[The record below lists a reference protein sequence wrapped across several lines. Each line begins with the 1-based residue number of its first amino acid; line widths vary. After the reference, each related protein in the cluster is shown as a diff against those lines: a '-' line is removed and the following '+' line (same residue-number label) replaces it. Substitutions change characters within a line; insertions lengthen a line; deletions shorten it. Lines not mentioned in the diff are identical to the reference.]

1 MSPAAALG
9 SAWQPTIWSP
19 KTLHRICQNRCQTDL
34 SRPGPTEPRPI
45 APSVSYLPHVFLIVP
60 VGFIAGLLLALPFG
74 PINLL
79 GLQRAVERGF
89 FGGMAAGIGIML
101 GDALIALCAALGV
114 NTITGAIR
122 EYRGAIQLLGG
133 LGLLAAGIKLY
144 FVPKSIATHVDVAKA
159 SLRDYVWE
167 IPTMFL
173 LTVTNPAAVLGLMA
187 IYAGVSSFVE
197 VETVLDALTLVAAAT
212 GGSFVYWFVVSE
224 RIALVRHRLDE
235 VQLGRINAVA
245 GLVLI
250 GFGGVLMAEIV
261 LRWMVRWGMM
271 QLFGG

>member
-1 MSPAAALG
+1 
-9 SAWQPTIWSP
+9 
-19 KTLHRICQNRCQTDL
+19 
-34 SRPGPTEPRPI
+34 
-45 APSVSYLPHVFLIVP
+45 VSYLSNLFLTVP

-74 PINLL
+74 PINLI

-101 GDALIALCAALGV
+101 GDAVIALCAALGV
-114 NTITGAIR
+114 QTIAGTIR
-122 EYRGAIQLLGG
+122 EYRGAFQLMGG
-133 LGLLAAGIKLY
+133 LALLAAGIKLY
-144 FVPKSIATHVDVAKA
+144 FVEKSLTTQVDVAKA
-159 SLRDYVWE
+159 SLRDYIWD
-167 IPTMFL
+167 IPTLFL
-173 LTVTNPAAVLGLMA
+173 LTITNPAAVLGLMA

-197 VETVLDALTLVAAAT
+197 VETVLDAFLLVASAT

-235 VQLGRINAVA
+235 VQLGRINWVA

-250 GFGGVLMAEIV
+250 GFGALLIAEV
-261 LRWMVRWGMM
+261 ALRVAVRWGLA